1 MSIEIDDEDKIGSGN
16 YVNSSAIEI
25 LQSMLISVYP
35 SEKEKGVAAPIVKR
49 LANENTLTEYKRISK
64 RIHDM
69 FRRLGICYTAD
80 ISRCILPHKAL
91 VHITFIANS
100 DINDALLRLR
110 DDISIRVF
118 TQEYKGRR
126 RRSLLALI
134 ARILIPVIKEKD
146 NNNSSSS
153 SSSGTEGENLIS
165 HLILDMAYKD
175 TNALYDVID
184 AITMKLRQYVN
195 QANTIKLKS
204 LQVIEYS

>member
-1 MSIEIDDEDKIGSGN
+1 MSIEIDSDKIDTSN

-25 LQSMLISVYP
+25 LQNMLISVYP

-49 LANENTLTEYKRISK
+49 LTNENTLTEYKRISK

-69 FRRLGICYTAD
+69 FRKLGIFYTAD
-80 ISRCILPHKAL
+80 ISHCILPHKAL
-91 VHITFIANS
+91 VHLTFIANN

-118 TQEYKGRR
+118 TQEYKGRK

-153 SSSGTEGENLIS
+153 SGVTEGENLIS

-175 TNALYDVID
+175 TNALYDVIE

-195 QANTIKLKS
+195 QDPNTIKLKS
-204 LQVIEYS
+204 LQVIEYL